1 MFWDVG
7 PGEETSAMKFPLKR
21 RRKRKDSSKPLLQA
35 EFDKRIQPWEQ
46 LRSEATFIL
55 EHELSAAKIRYHS
68 LTSRIKTFQSFAAKA
83 ERKMLTEPFAQVRDV
98 VGLRIV
104 CLFLSDI
111 EKIAAVVR
119 DKFEVLEEDNKIEG
133 QQVSSFGYMSFH
145 FTAQMK
151 SSYSGPRYDG
161 ILAIPLE
168 IQLRTIAMDA
178 WAATSHY
185 LDYKSDTDVP
195 SDLRRD
201 FYALSGLF
209 YVADR
214 HFEMFF
220 RSRQTVREQIVRT
233 LEQKHPTMDQEINLD
248 SLDAYLKSKFPD
260 RKQGD
265 SESVSMAVEELIQ
278 AGFRTIS
285 GVDKIITA
293 HWDWFVKREEAN
305 PPTDSDDPEEKR
317 TVPFAAVGVVRV
329 ILHQILREK

>member
-1 MFWDVG
+1 
-7 PGEETSAMKFPLKR
+7 MKVFRKR
-21 RRKRKDSSKPLLQA
+21 RRKRTDRSKSNLQA
-35 EFDKRIQPWEQ
+35 EFDKRIPPWEQ
-46 LRSEATFIL
+46 LRNEAAFIL
-55 EHELSAAKIRYHS
+55 EHELASAKIRYHS
-68 LTSRIKTFQSFAAKA
+68 LSSRIKTFQSFAAKA
-83 ERKMLTEPFAQVRDV
+83 ERKMLTDPFAQVRDI

-111 EKIAAVVR
+111 EKIAAVIR
-119 DKFEVLEEDNKIEG
+119 AKFEVLEEDNKIEG

-145 FTAQMK
+145 FTAQMR

-161 ILAIPLE
+161 ILAIPFE

-178 WAATSHY
+178 WAAASHY

-220 RSRQTVREQIVRT
+220 KSRQTVREQIVRT
-233 LEQKHPTMDQEINLD
+233 LELEHPPMDQEINLD
-248 SLDAYLKSKFPD
+248 SLDAYLRYKFPD

-265 SESVSMAVEELIQ
+265 SETVSQAVEELNE

-285 GVDKIITA
+285 GVDKMIAT
-293 HWDWFVKREEAN
+293 HWDWFTKREETD
-305 PPTDSDDPEEKR
+305 PPFDSEDPEEQR
-317 TVPFAAVGVVRV
+317 RVAFHAVGVVRV
-329 ILHQILREK
+329 ILHEIVIGKQ